1 MIHRVIGQ
9 KFKFGCLLVATIW
22 ICMLAGRFS
31 NAETVTLNLVDAEI
45 RTVIATISEATGK
58 NFLVDPRVKGKVTVI
73 SGIPLEKDALYDVF
87 LSILEVHG
95 FAAIEEDGIV
105 KIVPQ
110 NMAKQSSIP
119 IETQDS
125 KYKGA
130 QKITKV
136 LRLEHVSASKLIP
149 VLRPLVPKEGHMAAY
164 IPANALIISDS
175 AANIRRLERIVTS
188 IDKPTNSSIEIVH
201 LKKASATKVVQMLKS
216 LQTTK
221 DKGAVSVVAVADERT
236 NSVLLSG
243 DPAKR
248 VMMRS
253 IIQQLD
259 SPIEVK
265 SNDRVIYLNHAIAK
279 DMAPIL
285 DKTINAKVK
294 QSGAKKGL
302 TLTPAN
308 IQADEATNSLI
319 ISASP
324 DQHKSLLSIIE
335 KLDIRRAQVMVEAII
350 VDLDASKARDLGVQM
365 AGSGG
370 KGSFVSRSSNTGTSI
385 SGALAGA
392 VADQIPVVGDGLT
405 FLGSSDNFALMF
417 KALETDA
424 DTNILSTPS
433 LFTLDNNEAEIVV
446 GKNVPFVTGTY
457 TDSSNDSTN
466 PFQTIEREDVG
477 LTLRI
482 KPHINEG
489 DIVTLEISV
498 EVSSLSPSVE
508 GASDLVTNKRL
519 ITTAVVIDD
528 GEIVSLGG
536 LIDDRVTESIS
547 GIPYLS
553 QIPYVGALFRS
564 TSTEISKR
572 MMMVFLRPS
581 IVRNEEGSRAIT
593 QINYQEIRKRQIE
606 RKESDPTRNP
616 AYEYPL
622 LPELELITPDSATQL
637 NYQKLRRQQTGQQE
651 SASAV
656 SSEESVSDSKPATK
670 SELSE
675 PVAQ

>member
-1 MIHRVIGQ
+1 MIHRVIRQ
-9 KFKFGCLLVATIW
+9 RFKFSCLLATMVW
-22 ICMLAGRFS
+22 ICMLGGRFAS
-31 NAETVTLNLVDAEI
+31 AETVTLNLVDAEI

-73 SGIPLEKDALYDVF
+73 SSIPLDGDALYDVF

-95 FAAIEEDGIV
+95 YAAIENDGIV

-119 IETQDS
+119 IETDS
-125 KYKGA
+125 SNYDGA

-136 LRLEHVSASKLIP
+136 LRLEHVSAAKLIP

-175 AANIRRLERIVTS
+175 AANIARLGRIVES
-188 IDKPTNSSIEIVH
+188 IDKPTNSSIEVVQ
-201 LKKASATKVVQMLKS
+201 LKKASATKVVQLLKS
-216 LQTTK
+216 LQTGK
-221 DKGAVSVVAVADERT
+221 EKGAAAVLAVADERT

-248 VMMRS
+248 VVMRS

-259 SPIEVK
+259 EPIELK
-265 SNDRVIYLNHAIAK
+265 TNDRVVFLNHAIAK
-279 DMAPIL
+279 EMAPIL
-285 DKTINAKVK
+285 DKTINAKIK
-294 QSGAKKGL
+294 QGNRKAGV
-302 TLTPAN
+302 TVTPAN

-324 DQHKSLLSIIE
+324 DQHKALLSIIE

-350 VDLDASKARDLGVQM
+350 VDLDATKARDLGVQM
-365 AGSGG
+365 AGTGDH
-370 KGSFVSRSSNTGTSI
+370 GSFVSRSSNTGTSI

-392 VADQIPVVGDGLT
+392 AEALPIVGDGLT
-405 FLGSSDNFALMF
+405 FLGASENFALMF
-417 KALETDA
+417 KALESDA

-457 TDSSNDSTN
+457 TDSGTDSTN

-477 LTLRI
+477 LTLKI

-489 DIVTLEISV
+489 DVVTLEISL

-519 ITTAVVIDD
+519 ITTTVVIDD

-553 QIPYVGALFRS
+553 KIPYIGALFRS

-572 MMMVFLRPS
+572 MMMVFFRPS
-581 IVRNEEGSRAIT
+581 IIRDQEGSRAIM
-593 QINYQEIRKRQIE
+593 QSNYQEIRNRQFE
-606 RKESDPTRNP
+606 RKESDPTRDP
-616 AYEYPL
+616 AFEYPL
-622 LPELELITPDSATQL
+622 LPELELITPESGKQL
-637 NYQKLRRQQTGQQE
+637 NYQKLRRQQDE
-651 SASAV
+651 N
-656 SSEESVSDSKPATK
+656 SDSVPESDPK
-670 SELSE
+670 SELDTAESA
-675 PVAQ
+675 AQ

>member
-1 MIHRVIGQ
+1 
-9 KFKFGCLLVATIW
+9 
-22 ICMLAGRFS
+22 MLGGRFAS
-31 NAETVTLNLVDAEI
+31 AETVTLNLVDAEI

-73 SGIPLEKDALYDVF
+73 SSLPLDSDALYDVF

-95 FAAIEEDGIV
+95 YAAIENDGIV

-119 IETQDS
+119 IETDS
-125 KYKGA
+125 SNYDGA

-136 LRLEHVSASKLIP
+136 LRLKHVSAAKLIP

-175 AANIRRLERIVTS
+175 AANIARLGRIVES
-188 IDKPTNSSIEIVH
+188 IDKPTNSSIEVVQ
-201 LKKASATKVVQMLKS
+201 LKKASATKVVQLLKS
-216 LQTTK
+216 LQTGK
-221 DKGAVSVVAVADERT
+221 EKGAAAVLAVADERT

-248 VMMRS
+248 VLMRS

-259 SPIEVK
+259 EPIEVK
-265 SNDRVIYLNHAIAK
+265 SNDRVVYLNHAIAK

-285 DKTINAKVK
+285 DKTINAKIK
-294 QSGAKKGL
+294 QANRKAGV
-302 TLTPAN
+302 TVVPAN

-324 DQHKSLLSIIE
+324 DQHKTLLAIIE

-350 VDLDASKARDLGVQM
+350 VDLDATKARDLGVQM
-365 AGSGG
+365 AGTG
-370 KGSFVSRSSNTGTSI
+370 KHGSFVSRSSNTGTSI
-385 SGALAGA
+385 NGALSSA
-392 VADQIPVVGDGLT
+392 VAALPIVGDGLT
-405 FLGSSDNFALMF
+405 FLGASENFALMF
-417 KALETDA
+417 KALESDA

-446 GKNVPFVTGTY
+446 GKNVPFVTGSF
-457 TDSSNDSTN
+457 TDSGTDATN

-489 DIVTLEISV
+489 DVVTMEISI

-519 ITTAVVIDD
+519 ITTTVVIDD

-536 LIDDRVTESIS
+536 LIDDRVTESVS

-553 QIPYVGALFRS
+553 KIPYVGALFRS

-572 MMMVFLRPS
+572 MMMVFFRPS
-581 IVRNEEGSRAIT
+581 IIRDQEGSQAILES
-593 QINYQEIRKRQIE
+593 NYREIRNRQIE
-606 RKESDPTRNP
+606 RKKSDPTRDP
-616 AYEYPL
+616 EFEYPL
-622 LPELELITPDSATQL
+622 LPALELITPESGKQY
-637 NYQKLRRQQTGQQE
+637 NYQKLRRQQDEKAAPAPAAETEAEPESGSEPELDTAE
-651 SASAV
+651 SA
-656 SSEESVSDSKPATK
+656 
-670 SELSE
+670 
-675 PVAQ
+675 AQ